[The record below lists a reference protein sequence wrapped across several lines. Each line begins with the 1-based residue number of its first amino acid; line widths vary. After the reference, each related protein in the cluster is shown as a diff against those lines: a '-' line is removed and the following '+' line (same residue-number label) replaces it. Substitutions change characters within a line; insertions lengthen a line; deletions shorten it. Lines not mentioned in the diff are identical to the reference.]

1 MARQSPGCSALSSS
15 AHAASQE
22 KPGCRRKDRKS
33 QESMMVLGR
42 VFILAGLTIIAA
54 VPLIQAA
61 YAQDFQLL
69 RGADTDGDGAISI
82 AEATKV
88 LQQEYQSLDAN
99 HDGTVS
105 EDEFVNARLAQL
117 AKLDTN
123 GDGKITRDEMRARLR
138 SLRP

>member
-1 MARQSPGCSALSSS
+1 
-15 AHAASQE
+15 
-22 KPGCRRKDRKS
+22 
-33 QESMMVLGR
+33 MVLGR
-42 VFILAGLTIIAA
+42 IFILAVLTIVTA

-105 EDEFVNARLAQL
+105 EDEFVNARLGQL

-123 GDGKITRDEMRARLR
+123 GDGKITRDELRARLR

>member
-1 MARQSPGCSALSSS
+1 ML
-15 AHAASQE
+15 
-22 KPGCRRKDRKS
+22 
-33 QESMMVLGR
+33 LGR
-42 VFILAGLTIIAA
+42 VFIIAGLMIVTA
-54 VPLIQAA
+54 VPLIRAA

-69 RGADTDGDGAISI
+69 RGADADGDGAISI

-123 GDGKITRDEMRARLR
+123 GDGKITREEMRARLR

>member
-1 MARQSPGCSALSSS
+1 
-15 AHAASQE
+15 
-22 KPGCRRKDRKS
+22 
-33 QESMMVLGR
+33 MVLGR
-42 VFILAGLTIIAA
+42 ILILAGLTIVTA

-99 HDGTVS
+99 HDGAVS

-123 GDGKITRDEMRARLR
+123 GDGKITRDELRARLR